1 MDEMAIDGWTIA
13 TIVLIAFGA
22 SIVGGLSGFSA
33 GALIAPF
40 LLPIFGEKS
49 VFPVVATAM
58 TVGNLSRLWVYR
70 RNIDLPS
77 IRTILPSVVPG
88 VMLGIAIYDTLPPRA
103 LSVFIGLLLIAS
115 IFIRRLMAAQEL
127 RAGPLQ
133 TAGIAFGA
141 GVISG
146 NAPGGGIVIVSL
158 LLGYGLKGAT
168 LVGTDAAIG
177 GVVSIVNAVLFGGLG
192 HLPMPALVTG
202 LAVGGAMIPGAYAA
216 RWIMMRLPIAIH
228 VLAMEAIIAASG
240 AVFVWNG
247 LMPRGLFSN

>member
-1 MDEMAIDGWTIA
+1 MSTAS
-13 TIVLIAFGA
+13 LLRPLYIAFGA
-22 SIVGGLSGFSA
+22 SIIGGLSGFSA

-40 LLPIFGEKS
+40 LLPVFGEKS

-70 RNIDLPS
+70 HSVDLPAV
-77 IRTILPSVVPG
+77 RTILPAVVPG

-103 LSVFIGLLLIAS
+103 LSILIGVLLIAS
-115 IFIRRLMAAQEL
+115 IFIRRFMAA
-127 RAGPLQ
+127 RAIRTGPIQ
-133 TAGIAFGA
+133 TASIAFGS

-177 GVVSIVNAVLFGGLG
+177 GAVSIVNAVLFGGLG
-192 HLPMPALVTG
+192 HLPTPALLTG
-202 LAVGGAMIPGAYAA
+202 LAVGAAMIPGAYAA
-216 RWIMMRLPIAIH
+216 RWIMTRLPLSIH
-228 VLAMEAIIAASG
+228 MLAMEAIIIASG
-240 AVFVWNG
+240 SVFIWNG
-247 LMPRGLFSN
+247 LFPLT